1 MLKEAIS
8 KVVERQDLSS
18 EEANQV
24 MNEIM
29 SGKGTDA
36 QIAAFITAL
45 RMKGETVEEI
55 TEFTRIM
62 REKAAKVHVN
72 KPAVDTCGTGG
83 DRSFS
88 FNISTAAAFVAAGAG
103 VTIAK
108 HGNRSVSSKSGSAD
122 CFQALGI
129 NISASLSDV
138 EKNINEIGIGFLFAP
153 MLHSSMKYAIGP
165 RREIGIRTVFNIL
178 GPMTNPAGAKAQLLG
193 VYDASLMGIM
203 IQVLKNLESTH
214 VLVVHGED
222 GLDEISI
229 TGPTEV
235 SELKEGKITHY
246 TIKPEDFGMKVASLD
261 DIKGG
266 TAEENARVCIDIL
279 NKKQGPQRDITLLN
293 AGAVIY
299 VADMCDSIAEG
310 IQKAAEAIDS
320 GAALAKLE
328 QYKSR

>member
-8 KVVERQDLSS
+8 KVVEKKDLSS
-18 EEANQV
+18 HEANQV

-62 REKAAKVHVN
+62 REKAARIHVS
-72 KPAVDTCGTGG
+72 KPVVDTCGTGG
-83 DRSFS
+83 DKSFS
-88 FNISTAAAFVAAGAG
+88 FNISTTAAFVAAGAG
-103 VTIAK
+103 VAIAK
-108 HGNRSVSSKSGSAD
+108 HGNKSVSSKSGSAD

-129 NISASLSDV
+129 NISAPLSDV

-153 MLHSSMKYAIGP
+153 MLHASMKYAIGP

-178 GPMTNPAGAKAQLLG
+178 GPMTNPARATAQLLG
-193 VYDASLMGIM
+193 VYDASLMGTM
-203 IQVLKNLESTH
+203 IQVLKNLDSKH
-214 VLVVHGED
+214 VMVVHGED
-222 GLDEISI
+222 GLDEITI

-235 SELKEGKITHY
+235 SELKDGKITHY
-246 TIKPEDFGMKVASLD
+246 KIRPEDFGMQTASLN
-261 DIKGG
+261 DIRGG
-266 TAEENARVCIDIL
+266 TAEENAQMCIDIL
-279 NKKQGPQRDITLLN
+279 NKKQDPKRDITLLN

-299 VADMCDSIAEG
+299 VADLSDTIADG
-310 IQKAAEAIDS
+310 IQKAREAIDS
-320 GAALAKLE
+320 GAALAKLK
-328 QYKSR
+328 QYQGK